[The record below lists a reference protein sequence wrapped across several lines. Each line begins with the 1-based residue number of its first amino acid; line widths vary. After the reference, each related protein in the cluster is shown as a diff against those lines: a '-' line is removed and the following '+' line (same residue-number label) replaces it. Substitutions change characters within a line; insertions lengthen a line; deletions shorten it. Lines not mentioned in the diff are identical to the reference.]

1 MKSTI
6 DKIKEIVTEA
16 MNKEDIIVCSVSYE
30 KENNYN
36 FLKIV
41 LDKVNGID
49 LDTIVE
55 ATNIINPLLD
65 EYDLI
70 SEEYVLDIDLDI
82 FSKDMDYIPYD
93 FRIDKIKKLI
103 ENAKVIT
110 IATSP
115 YFIEQDYAI
124 KVLKE
129 LFNCDIIE

>member
-1 MKSTI
+1 MQSTI
-6 DKIKEIVTEA
+6 EKIKEIVTEA

-30 KENNYN
+30 NENNYN

-70 SEEYVLDIDLDI
+70 SDEYILDIS
-82 FSKDMDYIPYD
+82 SKE
-93 FRIDKIKKLI
+93 RG
-103 ENAKVIT
+103 
-110 IATSP
+110 
-115 YFIEQDYAI
+115 
-124 KVLKE
+124 
-129 LFNCDIIE
+129 

>member
-1 MKSTI
+1 MQSTI

-55 ATNIINPLLD
+55 VTNIINPLID
-65 EYDLI
+65 EYDFI
-70 SEEYVLDIDLDI
+70 S
-82 FSKDMDYIPYD
+82 
-93 FRIDKIKKLI
+93 
-103 ENAKVIT
+103 
-110 IATSP
+110 
-115 YFIEQDYAI
+115 
-124 KVLKE
+124 
-129 LFNCDIIE
+129 

>member
-1 MKSTI
+1 MQSTI

-65 EYDLI
+65 EDDLI
-70 SEEYVLDIDLDI
+70 SEEYVLDIS
-82 FSKDMDYIPYD
+82 SKE
-93 FRIDKIKKLI
+93 RG
-103 ENAKVIT
+103 
-110 IATSP
+110 
-115 YFIEQDYAI
+115 
-124 KVLKE
+124 
-129 LFNCDIIE
+129 

>member
-1 MKSTI
+1 MQSTI
-6 DKIKEIVTEA
+6 EKIKEIVTEA

-70 SEEYVLDIDLDI
+70 SEGYVLDIS
-82 FSKDMDYIPYD
+82 SKE
-93 FRIDKIKKLI
+93 RG
-103 ENAKVIT
+103 
-110 IATSP
+110 
-115 YFIEQDYAI
+115 
-124 KVLKE
+124 
-129 LFNCDIIE
+129 